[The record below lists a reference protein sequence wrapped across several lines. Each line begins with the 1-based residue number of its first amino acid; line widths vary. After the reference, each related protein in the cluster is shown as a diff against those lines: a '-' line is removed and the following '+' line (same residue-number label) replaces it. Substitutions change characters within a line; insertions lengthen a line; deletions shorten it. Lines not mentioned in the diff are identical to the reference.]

1 MKSNYLISSF
11 SFTKVCMYIYTTK
24 RKDEF
29 DMPPRKKWKKN
40 FLIKNKHFDQLSMQ
54 DDFLKLDHGN
64 VFSFAKINLIE
75 NKEN

>member
-54 DDFLKLDHGN
+54 DDFLKLDHGKR
-64 VFSFAKINLIE
+64 FQFCK
-75 NKEN
+75 NKFDWK